1 MINALTSEAREML
14 TDRKSIEDLETSK
27 EEAQEIEGQEI
38 EGRVSEVVV
47 HVQVVHLTGKPVARG
62 HRIFDRK
69 VSSLNPVERFKS
81 RVMPKEEVF
90 DQAAQWQQEMFGA
103 QR

>member
-1 MINALTSEAREML
+1 ML
-14 TDRKSIEDLETSK
+14 TDRKLIEDLETSK
-27 EEAQEIEGQEI
+27 AEGQEI
-38 EGRVSEVVV
+38 EDRGMESRGAGARVSEVVV
-47 HVQVVHLTGKPVARG
+47 HVQVVRLTGKPVVRG
-62 HRIFDRK
+62 HRISDRK